1 MIGEYKKK
9 GERRKRDRQIDR
21 ERQRETERESTEG
34 SINKAH
40 LVTTCYDTVSSS
52 NNQDQ

>member
-21 ERQRETERESTEG
+21 QRETERERESTEG
-34 SINKAH
+34 GINKAH
-40 LVTTCYDTVSSS
+40 LVTACYDTVSSS